1 MEVRDK
7 KNLVNIIMSGISV
20 LLNKI
25 VGSFPDNDCILLY
38 LYVVHEYSYLL
49 ISKRF
54 IYNDFIHRQ
63 KEAL

>member
-1 MEVRDK
+1 
-7 KNLVNIIMSGISV
+7 MSGISV

-54 IYNDFIHRQ
+54 IYNDFIYRQ